1 MKKDSEK
8 ISKKSVKGRNG
19 GTLNPGYNG
28 QKITGRPKK
37 IPPLEDLLNENMTE
51 IKDGLMAADL
61 VIKKLRQKAVQGD
74 MKAIQYLLD
83 RMYGK
88 PKETLEHKGEIK
100 TEAVRIIGSKEW
112 IAQMKADGYSNEEI
126 IKVIESA

>member
-1 MKKDSEK
+1 MEK
-8 ISKKSVKGRNG
+8 AREKPVREGKNG
-19 GTLNPGYNG
+19 GKLKSGNTVNLN
-28 QKITGRPKK
+28 GRPKK
-37 IPPLEDLLNENMTE
+37 IPALEELIHTHMAE
-51 IKDGLMAADL
+51 IDSSGLTAADL
-61 VIKKLRQKAVQGD
+61 VMKRLRHKAVQGD

-100 TEAVRIIGSKEW
+100 TEAVRNIGSKEW

>member
-1 MKKDSEK
+1 MEK
-8 ISKKSVKGRNG
+8 VREKPVREGKNG
-19 GTLNPGYNG
+19 GKLKSGNTVNLN
-28 QKITGRPKK
+28 GRPKK
-37 IPPLEDLLNENMTE
+37 IPALEELINTHMTE
-51 IKDGLMAADL
+51 IDSSGLSAADL
-61 VIKKLRQKAVQGD
+61 VMKRLRQKAVQGD

-100 TEAVRIIGSKEW
+100 STSSGIGSKEW